1 MYFSQRRPTRKSLLE
16 TTEPMET
23 MKNETEIWKS
33 RALAHEE
40 NYYQML
46 KRVDSLTEQL
56 RESQAYA
63 DKLVEHKDMIC
74 LPKDLEVLREANLGL
89 AKESALW
96 QEEAKRWRDMYLEY
110 DEMLEERVNEAVQ
123 RLEKVW
129 EGLDELKK
137 KVEDQY

>member
-1 MYFSQRRPTRKSLLE
+1 
-16 TTEPMET
+16 MET
-23 MKNETEIWKS
+23 MKNETEIWRS

-89 AKESALW
+89 AKENALW
-96 QEEAKRWRDMYLEY
+96 QEEAKRWRDMYMEF
-110 DEMLEERVNEAVQ
+110 DEMLEGD
-123 RLEKVW
+123 LEKA
-129 EGLDELKK
+129 KK
-137 KVEDQY
+137 RIVNVIL

>member
-1 MYFSQRRPTRKSLLE
+1 MRTVKEEQLQKE
-16 TTEPMET
+16 VG
-23 MKNETEIWKS
+23 IWKS
-33 RALAHEE
+33 RANAHEQ
-40 NYYQML
+40 NYLQML
-46 KRVDSLTEQL
+46 KRIDEVSEQL

-110 DEMLEERVNEAVQ
+110 DEMLDSQIQELVG

-129 EGLDELKK
+129 GELELLKK
-137 KVEDQY
+137 EVKRQMDW

>member
-1 MYFSQRRPTRKSLLE
+1 MD
-16 TTEPMET
+16 T

-110 DEMLEERVNEAVQ
+110 DDMLDEGINDARQRIVEVVNEI
-123 RLEKVW
+123 K
-129 EGLDELKK
+129 ELKK
-137 KVEDQY
+137 KHDSKGY

>member
-1 MYFSQRRPTRKSLLE
+1 MGTSPHGRRPAVNP
-16 TTEPMET
+16 EPMET

-46 KRVDSLTEQL
+46 KRVDE
-56 RESQAYA
+56 
-63 DKLVEHKDMIC
+63 LVLDNK
-74 LPKDLEVLREANLGL
+74 
-89 AKESALW
+89 LW
-96 QEEAKRWRDMYLEY
+96 QQEAKRWRDMYLEY
-110 DEMLEERVNEAVQ
+110 DEMLEGQVNDAVD

-137 KVEDQY
+137 KVEDEY

>member
-1 MYFSQRRPTRKSLLE
+1 
-16 TTEPMET
+16 
-23 MKNETEIWKS
+23 MKNETEIWRS

-89 AKESALW
+89 AKENTLW
-96 QEEAKRWRDMYLEY
+96 QEEAKRWRDMYMEF
-110 DEMLEERVNEAVQ
+110 DEMLEGD
-123 RLEKVW
+123 LEKA
-129 EGLDELKK
+129 KK
-137 KVEDQY
+137 RIVNVIL

>member
-1 MYFSQRRPTRKSLLE
+1 M
-16 TTEPMET
+16 
-23 MKNETEIWKS
+23 
-33 RALAHEE
+33 AHEE

-89 AKESALW
+89 AKENALW
-96 QEEAKRWRDMYLEY
+96 QEEAKRWRDMYMEF

-129 EGLDELKK
+129 DGLDELKK

>member
-1 MYFSQRRPTRKSLLE
+1 MGTSPHGRRPAVNP
-16 TTEPMET
+16 EPMEA
-23 MKNETEIWKS
+23 MNNETEIWKS